1 MFSRITD
8 SKARKIKNRSRILSG
23 FAFEYVIKMLQLLE
37 KKDICTNFAVNLDK
51 IKITMIKVSDD
62 ASKKI
67 VAMMQ
72 EDGFDAA
79 NDYVRVGVKS
89 GGCSGL
95 SYELKFDKELG
106 ENDKVFEDNNVKIAV
121 EKKSFLY
128 LAGTVLEFSGG
139 LNGKGFVFNNPNA
152 SRTCG
157 CGESF
162 SL

>member
-1 MFSRITD
+1 M
-8 SKARKIKNRSRILSG
+8 RS
-23 FAFEYVIKMLQLLE
+23 YVIKMLQMLE
-37 KKDICTNFAVNLDK
+37 KKDICANFAVNLDK

-79 NDYVRVGVKS
+79 KDYVRVGVKS

-95 SYELKFDKELG
+95 SYELKFDKALG

>member
-1 MFSRITD
+1 
-8 SKARKIKNRSRILSG
+8 
-23 FAFEYVIKMLQLLE
+23 
-37 KKDICTNFAVNLDK
+37 
-51 IKITMIKVSDD
+51 MIKVSES

-67 VAMMQ
+67 INMM
-72 EDGFDAA
+72 EEEGFDAA
-79 NDYVRVGVKS
+79 TDYVRVGVKS

-95 SYELKFDKELG
+95 SYELKFDKALG
-106 ENDKVFEDNNVKIAV
+106 ENDKVFEDSNVKIAV

-128 LAGTVLEFSGG
+128 LAGTILEFSGG

-152 SRTCG
+152 QRTCG